1 MQPLT
6 KEARDLFHAN
16 KNTLD
21 KANKGLLFERFF
33 DGYLPGFSVEQGNNA
48 EDLSTLV
55 GACGNNQELADA
67 ASRRVQLTSSLGG
80 EFGVFKTDW
89 HFVSGMGNA
98 HPVENGFTWHPVY
111 GTPYLP
117 GSSVKGLLR
126 AWMEVWA
133 NAEQSEEDRTHLI
146 HTWFGR
152 SAGTDGKGDAGKAGD
167 LIFLDALPIESP
179 RVSVDIMTPH
189 MGKWYEQGG
198 ERITEESQPGDWHNP
213 VPVPFLVASDARFV
227 FSIVPRTPEAQKE
240 GLAEEAMDHLKNA
253 LAWLGAGAKTA
264 AGYGHMTFDEKD
276 TLLRFKS
283 AEEREVIEQEL
294 AEKEKKERLADAG
307 IAMGVETWKKVRIS
321 ATNPGAGE
329 LTVERELDGGKK
341 EIASGKFFSQL
352 SKKTKDKAKKKRAFV
367 DVDIDRQGNRITI
380 TAIREIED

>member
-6 KEARDLFHAN
+6 QEARDLYQTIE
-16 KNTLD
+16 KPLD
-21 KANKGLLFERFF
+21 NANKGLLFERFF
-33 DGYLPGFSVEQGNNA
+33 DGYLPDFTVAQGNNA
-48 EDLSTLV
+48 EALTNLV
-55 GACGNNQELADA
+55 GACGNSQELANA
-67 ASRRVQLTSSLGG
+67 AARRVQLTSNLGG

-133 NAEQSEEDRTHLI
+133 NAEQTEEERTDLI
-146 HTWFGR
+146 HAWFGR
-152 SAGTDGKGDAGKAGD
+152 DAGIKEKGDAGKAGD

-189 MGKWYEQGG
+189 MGKWYELGDK
-198 ERITEESQPGDWHNP
+198 EITAESQPGDWHNP
-213 VPVPFLVASDARFV
+213 IPVPFLVASDARFV
-227 FSIVPRTPEAQKE
+227 FSIVPRTPEAKKE
-240 GLAEEAMDHLKNA
+240 GLAEQAMNHLKDA

-264 AGYGHMTFDEKD
+264 AGYGHMSFDEKD

-283 AEEREVIEQEL
+283 AEEREALEQAHDEQER
-294 AEKEKKERLADAG
+294 KERLADAG
-307 IAMGVETWKKVRIS
+307 IAMGTDTWEKVRIS

-329 LTVERELDGGKK
+329 LTVERELEAGKK
-341 EIASGKFFSQL
+341 ETASGKFFSEL
-352 SKKTKDKAKKKRAFV
+352 SKKTKEKAKKKRAFI
-367 DVDIDRQGNRITI
+367 DVDIERQGNRITI
-380 TAIREIED
+380 LAIRETND

>member
-33 DGYLPGFSVEQGNNA
+33 DGYLPDFTVEQGNNA

-55 GACGNNQELADA
+55 GVCGNNQELADA

-133 NAEQSEEDRTHLI
+133 NAEQAEEDRTHLI
-146 HTWFGR
+146 HAWFGR
-152 SAGTDGKGDAGKAGD
+152 SAGTDLS
-167 LIFLDALPIESP
+167 LIHI
-179 RVSVDIMTPH
+179 
-189 MGKWYEQGG
+189 
-198 ERITEESQPGDWHNP
+198 
-213 VPVPFLVASDARFV
+213 
-227 FSIVPRTPEAQKE
+227 
-240 GLAEEAMDHLKNA
+240 
-253 LAWLGAGAKTA
+253 
-264 AGYGHMTFDEKD
+264 
-276 TLLRFKS
+276 
-283 AEEREVIEQEL
+283 
-294 AEKEKKERLADAG
+294 
-307 IAMGVETWKKVRIS
+307 
-321 ATNPGAGE
+321 
-329 LTVERELDGGKK
+329 
-341 EIASGKFFSQL
+341 
-352 SKKTKDKAKKKRAFV
+352 
-367 DVDIDRQGNRITI
+367 
-380 TAIREIED
+380 